1 MICAKKVILVILFT
15 LFMATVFALT
25 VYYLTSPQVWY
36 SGMHDSQCEGI
47 DGCNCYERMV
57 ANEKKILQE

>member
-15 LFMATVFALT
+15 LLMATVFALT

-36 SGMHDSQCEGI
+36 SGMHDSQCEEI